1 MASRWPAALAAA
13 VAGVVLAGCA
23 VAPAP
28 ARAPAREPARESATT
43 RQLTDYVDNLVH
55 GQGFRGAVEVRL
67 GDQVLL
73 SRGFDEAGDGVPARP
88 DTRYVIAS
96 MTKQFT
102 ALAVLML
109 QDRGKLVVTDP
120 VCDYL
125 PECPPAWRPITLDQL
140 LTHTAGLFD
149 YLDIGPQEAARMYA
163 RIGTDKPNPEQL
175 TGIFANRPL
184 EFAPG
189 TRFQYSNSGYVL
201 LGRVIEKVTG
211 QGYGRFLRTQ
221 ILDPLRMADTGYQA
235 GATHLATGYDS
246 WNTTADTL
254 DTSVY
259 YAAAGIYSTAR
270 DMARWNDFLLTGAP
284 EIVDHDTL
292 AELLRP
298 RVEVN
303 ALEQYGYGIQS
314 REVGGRT
321 VYFHSGE
328 VPGFASYNEIQ
339 PGTSVSVVVL
349 SNLHTANAD
358 HVGRTLAE
366 MARQ

>member
-1 MASRWPAALAAA
+1 MASRWVAALAAA
-13 VAGVVLAGCA
+13 VAGVTLAGCA
-23 VAPAP
+23 AGPTPAP
-28 ARAPAREPARESATT
+28 ARASASESATT
-43 RQLTDYVDNLVH
+43 RGLTDYVDNLVA

-73 SRGFDEAGDGVPARP
+73 RRGFDEGSDGVPARP
-88 DTRYVIAS
+88 DTRYLIAS

-109 QDRGKLVVTDP
+109 QDRGKLAVTDP
-120 VCDYL
+120 VCRYL
-125 PECPPAWRPITLDQL
+125 PDCPPAWRPITLDQL

-163 RIGTDKPNPEQL
+163 RIGTDKPTPEQL
-175 TGIFANRPL
+175 TSIFAKRPL
-184 EFAPG
+184 DFVPG
-189 TRFQYSNSGYVL
+189 TRFTYSNSGYVL

-211 QGYGRFLRTQ
+211 QDYGRFLRTQ
-221 ILDPLRMADTGYQA
+221 ILDPLRMTDSGYQPA
-235 GATHLATGYDS
+235 ATGLATGYDS
-246 WNTTADTL
+246 WDLTAKTL

-270 DMARWNDFLLTGAP
+270 DMARWNDFLLTGEP
-284 EIVDHDTL
+284 EIVDHATL

-303 ALEQYGYGIQS
+303 ALERYGYGVQS
-314 REVGGRT
+314 REVAGRT
-321 VYFHSGE
+321 VYFHSGG
-328 VPGFASYNEIQ
+328 VPGFASYNEVQ
-339 PGTSVSVVVL
+339 PGTGVTVVVL

-358 HVGRTLAE
+358 HIGRTLAE
-366 MARQ
+366 MAQQ